1 MRKRTREETLT
12 YLVFLVPAITAF
24 TLFFVVPFIRSV
36 YLSFTDAYGYNQTQ
50 SWIGLANYKEAL
62 TNPNFLRSL
71 GITLKYTAFV
81 SVFANLVALF
91 LALLLDGN
99 ARCKKTLRAVFFL
112 PNLMSLV
119 IVAFVFVFLY
129 GDVYRSFLAQWNI
142 PEQFSIS
149 WLGNEKIVLYSMGL
163 AATWQCAGYYM
174 LIYIAGLQ
182 SISPELIEAARID
195 GASNFAVIWRIKL
208 PLLSPVI
215 MMNTILLITAG
226 LKTFD
231 FPMAMTSGGPAGAT
245 TTIALLIYNTGFRSN
260 RTGYATAQSVILFLI
275 VCAVTAVLYVLQSR
289 KEKADAQ

>member
-1 MRKRTREETLT
+1 MRNRTREEMWT
-12 YLVFLVPAITAF
+12 YLVFLIPAIAAF
-24 TLFFVVPFIRSV
+24 TLFFVIPFIRSI

-50 SWIGLANYKEAL
+50 SWIGLANYREAL
-62 TNPNFLRSL
+62 TNPNVLRSL
-71 GITLKYTAFV
+71 GITLRYTVFV
-81 SVFANLVALF
+81 SVLANFVALA

-99 ARCKKTLRAVFFL
+99 VRCKKALRAMFFL
-112 PNLMSLV
+112 PNLMSMI

-129 GDVYRSFLAQWNI
+129 GDVYRSFLTQWNI
-142 PEQFSIS
+142 PEQFAVS

-182 SISPELIEAARID
+182 SISPELIEAAQID
-195 GASNFAVIWRIKL
+195 GASGLSVILRIKL

-215 MMNTILLITAG
+215 VMNTILLITAG

-275 VCAVTAVLYVLQSR
+275 VCAVTTALYLLQNR
-289 KEKADAQ
+289 KEKSDAQ